1 MAATTLLTT
10 KEKLE
15 RYLSLRGL
23 LSFSDHE
30 ECGEIDCDVI
40 DDAIRRAS
48 GEIIGYIYPLYTAAS
63 LAGSDL
69 VCDWATALAAFY
81 LTKRRGNTPPES
93 LYEEYERI
101 MGRPDGIVWQTRNGN
116 FLLECAKKQS
126 HDTPTHSNVT
136 VDRRYNQ
143 ERIRVVRGSSS
154 TVPTEAEQDIE
165 DTRRRLF

>member
-1 MAATTLLTT
+1 MAATLLTT

-15 RYLSLRGL
+15 NYLSVRGL

-30 ECGEIDCDVI
+30 ECGEIDCEVVEA
-40 DDAIRRAS
+40 AIRRAS
-48 GEIIGYIYPLYTAAS
+48 GEIIGYIYPLYTVAS
-63 LAGSDL
+63 LAGSVL
-69 VCDWATALAAFY
+69 VCDWATAVAAFY
-81 LTKRRGNTPPES
+81 LTKTRGNTPPES
-93 LYEEYERI
+93 LYEEYDRI
-101 MGRPDGIVWQTRNGN
+101 MGKPDGLVWQTRKGN

-136 VDRRYNQ
+136 VDRHRNQ

-154 TVPTEAEQDIE
+154 RVPTEAEQDIE